1 VQVGPINLRS
11 LRLRAVVVVVVVSFA
26 PVALVAIASWL
37 EGLTAREL
45 VVGCERVASAL
56 AGGDAGAQAK
66 LAADEADAWVRVV
79 SDDGTVLA
87 NANADDGHERLGF
100 VGGFFF
106 GPEGAPRLA
115 SWDEAQ
121 PPLIERPEVRLALA
135 HGQDSGCVQSPGSQ
149 LLVCYGVARVTAGDQ
164 TAVVHV
170 EQSRPRAIRALYDL
184 RYQLLKLTLLVLP
197 GAILLAWWLGWR
209 MVLPVE
215 KLRRQVDRHVEV
227 ASREPQVKLRRND
240 AFGDLA
246 QAFNGLLAR
255 IEERSRQNEAFVAD
269 LAHEFKNPVAAIRAA
284 AESLERG
291 AVDEQRAQRLSRILR
306 DSSVRLD
313 GLVTALLDLAR
324 AEAGMVGEERER
336 VDIAELMQRLVDV
349 AREDERHEGITFT
362 LTTDGASVVEG
373 VVGRLETAARNLLE
387 NAASYASDGGGRVD
401 VRVAHDRQQV
411 VLEVVDDGPGIPAEH
426 QSRLF
431 ERFFTTRSE
440 GRGTGLGL
448 ALVKA
453 VVEAH
458 GGRIEVS
465 SAEGQGATFRML
477 LPSARRAA

>member
-1 VQVGPINLRS
+1 MRVGPLNLRS
-11 LRLRAVVVVVVVSFA
+11 LRLRAIVVVIGVTLA
-26 PVALVAIASWL
+26 PVALVAMASWL

-45 VVGCERVASAL
+45 VITCEDLAAELSA
-56 AGGDAGAQAK
+56 GDAVAI
-66 LAADEADAWVRVV
+66 AARAAERADAWVRVV
-79 SDDGTVLA
+79 DEEGALLA
-87 NANADDGHERLGF
+87 DTNADDGHERLGF
-100 VGGFFF
+100 IGGFFF
-106 GPEGAPRLA
+106 GPEGAPLLS
-115 SWDEAQ
+115 SWEARQ
-121 PPLIERPEVRLALA
+121 PPLVSRRELRLALA
-135 HGQDSGCVQSPGSQ
+135 HGKASGCVESPGSP
-149 LLVCYGVARVTAGDQ
+149 LLVCYGAERVTLGER

-215 KLRRQVDRHVEV
+215 KLRRQVDRHLEV
-227 ASREPQVKLRRND
+227 ASRGPQVRLRRND
-240 AFGDLA
+240 EFGDLA
-246 QAFNGLLAR
+246 QAFNNLLQR
-255 IEERSRQNEAFVAD
+255 IEERSKQNEAFVAD

-291 AVDEQRAQRLSRILR
+291 GVDDGRAQRLSRILR

-336 VDIAELMQRLVDV
+336 VDVSELMKRLVDV
-349 AREDERHEGITFT
+349 AAEDDRHEGLAFA
-362 LTTDGASVVEG
+362 LNADGPSVVRG
-373 VVGRLETAARNLLE
+373 VAGRLETAARNLLE
-387 NAASYASDGGGRVD
+387 NAASYARDGGGHVQ
-401 VRVAHDRQQV
+401 VRVHQDRQQV
-411 VLEVVDDGPGIPAEH
+411 VIEVADDGPGIPAEH
-426 QSRLF
+426 QPRLF
-431 ERFFTTRSE
+431 ERFFTTRSD

-458 GGRIEVS
+458 GGRVEVAS
-465 SAEGQGATFRML
+465 VEGEGATFRL
-477 LPSARRAA
+477 ILPAAELAA